1 MRSILAQEAR
11 SELDR
16 LATSCALLVFDFD
29 GTLAP
34 IVERPADAC
43 LRPRTRDLLRAV
55 AVLYPCAVV
64 SGRARADV
72 AQRLR
77 DVPLV
82 AIVGNHGA
90 EAGHGPVDRTR
101 RARVVAWKALLL
113 DAIGGEPGIEVED
126 KRFSLAVHYRHAP
139 SRADAR
145 RRVIAATHRL
155 EGARAF
161 AGRAVVNVVP
171 LDAPDK
177 AAAVEEIRRRVGA
190 ARVLY
195 VGDDTTDEDVFRD
208 PRIEVAVRVGR
219 TARSAARYYVAG
231 QHAVDDLL
239 CALLQARIRRDG
251 AGARWE
257 GLVRAVRVAGR

>member
-1 MRSILAQEAR
+1 MRSILTADAR
-11 SELDR
+11 FELDR
-16 LATSCALLVFDFD
+16 LATSGTLLVFDFD

-43 LRPRTRDLLRAV
+43 LRPHTHDLLRAV
-55 AVLYPCAVV
+55 AVLYPVAVV
-64 SGRARADV
+64 SGRSRADV
-72 AQRLR
+72 AARLR

-101 RARVVAWKALLL
+101 RARVIAWKALLQ
-113 DAIGGEPGIEVED
+113 DAFGGEPGIELED
-126 KRFSLAVHYRHAP
+126 KRFSLAVHYRRAP
-139 SRADAR
+139 CRAAAR
-145 RRVIAATHRL
+145 RRVLTAARRL

-161 AGRAVVNVVP
+161 AGHAVVNVVP

-177 AAAVEEIRRRVGA
+177 AAAVEEIRNRIGA

-208 PRIEVAVRVGR
+208 PRVAVAVRVGR
-219 TARSAARYYVAG
+219 TARSAARYYVPRQDG
-231 QHAVDDLL
+231 VDDLL
-239 CALLQARIRRDG
+239 CAMLQARVRHDG